1 VVRRFAARPVGEE
14 QALHAFCAQDHQES
28 SSRRW
33 SCPRPDLRYVDNF
46 LTTNRKVCTIPESL
60 GEVLDF
66 FPVTL

>member
-1 VVRRFAARPVGEE
+1 MEIPHP
-14 QALHAFCAQDHQES
+14 QPIYTS
-28 SSRRW
+28 SLTS
-33 SCPRPDLRYVDNF
+33 PYVDNF